1 MLRTKNS
8 NKISPNENSSSLASW
23 LTPCLLFLF
32 FTVSKA
38 GVGEMPG
45 GADEPRMRC
54 CWSRARVAGWRRAGS
69 DPGPDASCGK
79 GDVEGRPDPRE
90 DDADEGMKLAPKST
104 DPCF

>member
-1 MLRTKNS
+1 M
-8 NKISPNENSSSLASW
+8 
-23 LTPCLLFLF
+23 
-32 FTVSKA
+32 
-38 GVGEMPG
+38 
-45 GADEPRMRC
+45 
-54 CWSRARVAGWRRAGS
+54 AGWRRAGS